1 MKKTLL
7 ALLVMGVSASASAD
21 SWLYAGIQ
29 GGKSNLESESSTA
42 YGVHVGTGIL
52 PLIGLEA
59 GYFNHGSIDLEARN
73 ISGSADFTS
82 FYAAA
87 KPSIDFGPLHIYAK
101 GGLNTYNVEFTG
113 DLSSVSNDSGIGLM
127 YGFGAEYNIFP
138 GLTVGASYQSFGFE
152 VDGSGENVDSF
163 TVNATFHFL

>member
-7 ALLVMGVSASASAD
+7 ALMVMGVSASAHAD

-42 YGVHVGTGIL
+42 YGLHVGTGIL
-52 PLIGLEA
+52 PFIGLEA

-73 ISGSADFTS
+73 TSGSADFSS

-101 GGLNTYNVEFTG
+101 GGINTYNVEYTG
-113 DLSSVSNDSGIGLM
+113 SLSSISNDSGVGLM
-127 YGFGAEYNIFP
+127 YGVGAEYNIFP

-152 VDGSGENVDSF
+152 IDGSGNNVDSF
-163 TVNATFHFL
+163 TVNATLHFL